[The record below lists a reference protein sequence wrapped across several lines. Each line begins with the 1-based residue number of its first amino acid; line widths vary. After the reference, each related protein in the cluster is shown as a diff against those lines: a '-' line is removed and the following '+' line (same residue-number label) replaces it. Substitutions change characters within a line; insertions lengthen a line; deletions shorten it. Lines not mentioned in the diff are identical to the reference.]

1 GHTRIKAMV
10 PELYKDVDSR
20 LYPAAAHSVMA
31 HMVQMVR
38 DGRLVTD
45 GELTLDSD
53 YRLANA

>member
-1 GHTRIKAMV
+1 MV

-45 GELTLDSD
+45 GEPTLDSD
-53 YRLANA
+53 YRLASA